1 MSERQLRQQST
12 NPTGSAPPGASV
24 SADNAAS
31 VAETAR
37 LQGAAQDRINAGRT
51 PGIGDA
57 A

>member
-1 MSERQLRQQST
+1 MSEGQLRQQST